1 MKKLQ
6 LLLVA
11 LALVSFTAFY
21 SCGNAQEKATE
32 TVEEVVE
39 EIVEEPGFRAIKAVR
54 NGRIYLIDEYLV
66 SRPTPRL
73 LQGIKTIHQ
82 LLYQG

>member
-21 SCGNAQEKATE
+21 SCGNAKEKATE
-32 TVEEVVE
+32 AVEEVQEEAAAEEVE
-39 EIVEEPGFRAIKAVR
+39 EVADTAEAMVQEEVEEMKT
-54 NGRIYLIDEYLV
+54 EEE
-66 SRPTPRL
+66 TPEEE
-73 LQGIKTIHQ
+73 
-82 LLYQG
+82 

>member
-21 SCGNAQEKATE
+21 SCAPKQEKPAEEATE
-32 TVEEVVE
+32 QVEEATTEEAPVEEVAE
-39 EIVEEPGFRAIKAVR
+39 EVAEEAA
-54 NGRIYLIDEYLV
+54 E
-66 SRPTPRL
+66 
-73 LQGIKTIHQ
+73 
-82 LLYQG
+82 

>member
-11 LALVSFTAFY
+11 LALVSFTFY
-21 SCGNAQEKATE
+21 SCGPAQEKPAE

-39 EIVEEPGFRAIKAVR
+39 EVAVEEEAVM
-54 NGRIYLIDEYLV
+54 EEEV
-66 SRPTPRL
+66 AEEAVVEETEEAPVE
-73 LQGIKTIHQ
+73 
-82 LLYQG
+82 